1 MLAVLVAEGD
11 AVHDDAVP
19 EDRAEAG
26 HQLQVALDPLV
37 QLVGLHRATP
47 PSAPFNRAAVMANFR
62 SIFADPRAKVCFI
75 SVFFEAVFIHGLF
88 PYVAL
93 LLLAIG
99 ETRASIA
106 GLLIAA
112 FAVGGVLYSLSV
124 PILIARVRERYL
136 MVVGGA
142 I

>member
-1 MLAVLVAEGD
+1 MIVTIA
-11 AVHDDAVP
+11 
-19 EDRAEAG
+19 
-26 HQLQVALDPLV
+26 ALFAFRGV
-37 QLVGLHRATP
+37 VTP
-47 PSAPFNRAAVMANFR
+47 PPARFNRAAVTANFR
-62 SIFADPRAKVCFI
+62 SIFADPRAKVCFT

-99 ETRASIA
+99 EPRASIA

-112 FAVGGVLYSLSV
+112 FAMGGVSIPSRFRLSS
-124 PILIARVRERYL
+124 PTC
-136 MVVGGA
+136 GSA